1 MMIRVIHRLFI
12 YLPPPVHLWGEKFW
26 LRNLFH
32 YQPCMLCVYTVL
44 QLNPGQTTRPREHC
58 TLLHQRVGWFR
69 QRWEQTELL
78 RGVTTLLCSGASE
91 VEPSPDQRQDS
102 RVSVSAAG
110 DSDSPVQT
118 HLDLQSITPSHSPT
132 STQKTNRKDKP
143 KNTYMH
149 LYVPTFRWGLEIC
162 VWLFHSDF
170 IDCCLMMFV
179 SCDKCKS
186 KGLGFDPEGVREAS
200 DVCMCSDR
208 VKRVC
213 WVYVWPDLYVQ
224 MLKLLW
230 VSSHVTVWLLQLCV
244 LVSTITQDEERRPL
258 FSRHYCLLTWLQQ
271 GNDF

>member
-12 YLPPPVHLWGEKFW
+12 YLPPPVHLWGEKFR

-58 TLLHQRVGWFR
+58 TLLHQRVGWYR

-132 STQKTNRKDKP
+132 STQKQTEKTNQR
-143 KNTYMH
+143 TRTC
-149 LYVPTFRWGLEIC
+149 TFMFLPSDEGLRS
-162 VWLFHSDF
+162 VSDCF
-170 IDCCLMMFV
+170 ILTSSTV
-179 SCDKCKS
+179 
-186 KGLGFDPEGVREAS
+186 
-200 DVCMCSDR
+200 
-208 VKRVC
+208 VC
-213 WVYVWPDLYVQ
+213 WCLFLVTNVN
-224 MLKLLW
+224 LK
-230 VSSHVTVWLLQLCV
+230 V
-244 LVSTITQDEERRPL
+244 
-258 FSRHYCLLTWLQQ
+258 
-271 GNDF
+271 